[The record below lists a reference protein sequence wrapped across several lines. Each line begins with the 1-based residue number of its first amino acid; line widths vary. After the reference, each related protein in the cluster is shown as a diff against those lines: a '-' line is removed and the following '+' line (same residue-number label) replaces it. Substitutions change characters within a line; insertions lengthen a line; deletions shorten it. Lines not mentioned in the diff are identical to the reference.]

1 MGASFL
7 EQSQTVE
14 RCDIYRINDSESQ
27 RHAWRKGFDVG
38 CMLVDELMAVEL
50 SGIVVVSRIGLA
62 RVLASVFI
70 LDTGRR
76 KMMESTAGAL
86 HMRRYLW
93 SLRMS
98 QQYP

>member
-1 MGASFL
+1 
-7 EQSQTVE
+7 
-14 RCDIYRINDSESQ
+14 
-27 RHAWRKGFDVG
+27 
-38 CMLVDELMAVEL
+38 MLVDERMAVEL
-50 SGIVVVSRIGLA
+50 SGVVVVSRIGLA

-93 SLRMS
+93 SFRMS